1 MKIRNE
7 RNEKRRGSKR
17 QRKKKG
23 RENISL
29 DQGEAFEVLDMGT
42 TDANALIL
50 TLRAQLEIV

>member
-23 RENISL
+23 RESINL

-42 TDANALIL
+42 TDASELIL